1 MKIAICDDSSND
13 IEMLRQYIL
22 KHSTSHKICE
32 FTSPAPFIDRILA
45 NEQFDLLFLDIQM
58 PDANGWE
65 IAKELK
71 LTRCPVYI
79 VLVTIL
85 GEYIYDCFD
94 RVDWFLP
101 KPFSQER
108 IFMILEKAQEKL
120 YPKVFTFESEHIKV
134 SLTIPEI
141 IYMEV
146 RRNNLHIVTN
156 NNNYC
161 IRMPLKAA
169 VSMLSDSKQF
179 VQIHNSYIFN
189 LAYFKDLNGSEIVL
203 KNGTTLR
210 LTRTYRKNFFD
221 ALAEY
226 IRGV

>member
-1 MKIAICDDSSND
+1 MKIAICDDSSDD
-13 IEMLRQYIL
+13 IKMLRQYIL
-22 KHSTSHKICE
+22 KHNCCHEIYA
-32 FTSPAPFIDRILA
+32 FLSPLPFIERILS

-71 LTRCPVYI
+71 RARCPVYI

-101 KPFSQER
+101 KPFTQEK
-108 IFMILEKAQEKL
+108 ILNILEKAQEKL
-120 YPKVFTFESEHIKV
+120 YPKVFAFEAEHVKV
-134 SLTIPEI
+134 SLTASEI
-141 IYMEV
+141 IYMEI
-146 RRNNLHIVTN
+146 RRNNLHIVTY

-161 IRMPLKAA
+161 IRMPLKVAL
-169 VSMLSDSKQF
+169 SMLSDSKQF
-179 VQIHNSYIFN
+179 VQIHNSYILN
-189 LAYFKDLNGSEIVL
+189 LAYFKELNGSEIVL
-203 KNGTTLR
+203 KNGMVLR
-210 LTRTYRKNFFD
+210 LTRTYRRMFFD
-221 ALAEY
+221 VLAEY

>member
-120 YPKVFTFESEHIKV
+120 YPKVFTFESEHIKEAQSPV
-134 SLTIPEI
+134 FPRLKRSRCRSSQ
-141 IYMEV
+141 EV
-146 RRNNLHIVTN
+146 NDSPTPFSAL
-156 NNNYC
+156 NYC
-161 IRMPLKAA
+161 
-169 VSMLSDSKQF
+169 
-179 VQIHNSYIFN
+179 
-189 LAYFKDLNGSEIVL
+189 
-203 KNGTTLR
+203 
-210 LTRTYRKNFFD
+210 
-221 ALAEY
+221 
-226 IRGV
+226 